1 MRDLCYHEDG
11 FNQNGHRPENYGVP
25 LIQDKYQLGPRK
37 TQWSILEFLYKV
49 DPCKIESIL
58 ECDSNWPT
66 EDTYMSDYDI
76 GTYSIGPFFN
86 WLDFTNDG
94 YTGINRNL
102 AKIFPALDVLKDSNK
117 SCPSWNGIHALHHDI
132 ESANTYRS
140 KIYLLVPNDL
150 YKKFEF
156 HSDLTPIKMERT
168 NLYGVHE
175 LVRWS
180 EDEARKVLEKWTAEM
195 TEQVLRNSTTDTN
208 TGIYASLA
216 DNMKNLPLIETTRAL
231 ATIGVGT
238 VVYMI
243 CFSIITPSNVFKSA
257 TYAYFSITIF
267 TAYLVPYI
275 SSMLTSLHKALE
287 HKVMG

>member
-1 MRDLCYHEDG
+1 M
-11 FNQNGHRPENYGVP
+11 P
-25 LIQDKYQLGPRK
+25 LVQDKYTISPTK

-49 DPCKIESIL
+49 DPCKIDSIL
-58 ECDSNWPT
+58 EVDSNWPT
-66 EDTYMSDYDI
+66 EDTYMSDFDI
-76 GTYSIGPFFN
+76 GRFTIGPFFN
-86 WLDFTNDG
+86 WLDFMKG
-94 YTGINRNL
+94 HCTGINRNL
-102 AKIFPALDVLKDSNK
+102 AKVFPALDVLKDSNN
-117 SCPSWNGIHALHHDI
+117 SNLSWNGKHSLQHDI
-132 ESANTYRS
+132 ESAETYRS
-140 KIYLLVPNDL
+140 KIYLLVPSDL
-150 YKKFEF
+150 YTKFEF

-195 TEQVLRNSTTDTN
+195 TEQVLRNSNVDKN

-216 DNMKNLPLIETTRAL
+216 DNMKNLPLSETTQAL

-243 CFSIITPSNVFKSA
+243 GFSIITPSNVFKSA
-257 TYAYFSITIF
+257 TCAYFFITIF
-267 TAYLVPYI
+267 IAYLIPYI
-275 SSMLTSLHKALE
+275 SSMLISLHKALE